1 MYSITFF
8 FFFNP
13 SLIEHE
19 LKYLK
24 NIQWTRKFRN
34 AIMLP
39 LIYYSKFN
47 SNFDHDLN
55 KLLESFS
62 PISKK
67 ISATQLC
74 RVGQKIKN
82 TNTEL
87 NWIKT
92 KKIENMFKLSLNSSQ
107 TTLDSWKLHE
117 IQAFCK
123 LLFVIDNLIFITIN
137 WIKKTRIDD
146 KSFELF

>member
-1 MYSITFF
+1 M
-8 FFFNP
+8 N
-13 SLIEHE
+13 
-19 LKYLK
+19 KK
-24 NIQWTRKFRN
+24 IQERL
-34 AIMLP
+34 MLP

-87 NWIKT
+87 NSKRRG
-92 KKIENMFKLSLNSSQ
+92 KFGP
-107 TTLDSWKLHE
+107 
-117 IQAFCK
+117 
-123 LLFVIDNLIFITIN
+123 
-137 WIKKTRIDD
+137 
-146 KSFELF
+146 